1 MKWFLIVVLITLIM
15 LIARAVSEQ
24 YKDKYIF
31 YSNLKDFLNRF
42 KLNLSFKQETIND
55 FLDKT
60 KPQKHFKLFIEEYKR
75 YLKES
80 KMDFGSLK
88 ILSEE
93 EKSQLENLVKSIGNM
108 DVKNEI
114 CQIDSFLLEVDIQL
128 KQAELNKQKLCPMIL
143 KLSLL
148 FGIGLAI
155 LLI

>member
-1 MKWFLIVVLITLIM
+1 M

-24 YKDKYIF
+24 YKDKYVF
-31 YSNLKDFLNRF
+31 YCNLKDFLNRF

-60 KPQKHFKLFIEEYKR
+60 KPQKHFKLFIAEYKR

-80 KMDFGSLK
+80 KMDFSLIK

-93 EKSQLENLVKSIGNM
+93 EKLQLENLVKSIGNM